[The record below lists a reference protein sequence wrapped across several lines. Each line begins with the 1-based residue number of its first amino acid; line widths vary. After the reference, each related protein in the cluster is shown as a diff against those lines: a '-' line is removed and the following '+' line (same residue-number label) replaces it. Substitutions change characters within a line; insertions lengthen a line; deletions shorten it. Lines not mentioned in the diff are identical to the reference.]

1 MKKTILPTTLIGWL
15 FVVCSQ
21 SLLAAGGE
29 LKVYQ
34 GDLVSPRIEL
44 PDMQGRPHALEDYR
58 GQIVLVQ
65 FWATYCTPCR
75 KEMPTMNR
83 LVEKMR
89 GKPFR
94 ILTVNMAES
103 RQQVQQ
109 FLEEVPVDFP
119 VLLDSDGSTLGRWKV
134 FAAPANFILDKNGE
148 IIFTLYGAT
157 VWDADEMVQKL
168 SALSES

>member
-1 MKKTILPTTLIGWL
+1 MKKTL
-15 FVVCSQ
+15 FSIALTGLLLGIYSH
-21 SLLAAGGE
+21 SLLAARGD

-44 PDMQGRPHALEDYR
+44 ADMQGRRHSLEDYR

-65 FWATYCTPCR
+65 FWATYCAPCR

-83 LVEKMR
+83 LIKKMQ

-103 RQQVQQ
+103 RQQVTQ

-119 VLLDSDGSTLGRWKV
+119 VLLDSDGSTLARWKV
-134 FAAPANFILDKNGE
+134 FAAPANFVLDKNGE
-148 IIFTLYGAT
+148 IIFTLYGAID
-157 VWDADEMVQKL
+157 WDADEMVQKL